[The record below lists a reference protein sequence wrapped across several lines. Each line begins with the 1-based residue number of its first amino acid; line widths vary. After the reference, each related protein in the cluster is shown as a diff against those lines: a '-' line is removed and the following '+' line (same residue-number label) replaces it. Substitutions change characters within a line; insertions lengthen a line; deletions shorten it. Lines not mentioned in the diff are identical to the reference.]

1 LNDADEG
8 KCRIWD
14 TFCKACYVYNSGLIC
29 FLFIAGEPLTG
40 QRMFESNEE
49 EDADWQVSA
58 LAVGSWEKL
67 KLICSCTAAC
77 SPRDPT
83 FSCMLL
89 S

>member
-1 LNDADEG
+1 
-8 KCRIWD
+8 
-14 TFCKACYVYNSGLIC
+14 
-29 FLFIAGEPLTG
+29 LTG
-40 QRMFESNEE
+40 QCMFESDEE

-67 KLICSCTAAC
+67 KLICSCTSAC
-77 SPRDPT
+77 SPQDPT